1 VRQAEAD
8 ERAKAALAE
17 RAQEFLTGEGE
28 TLGLPEIRPDTM
40 VAVEAIGR
48 RFSKIY
54 YIEEATHH
62 IDGNGYSTRFTGKE
76 TTW

>member
-1 VRQAEAD
+1 
-8 ERAKAALAE
+8 
-17 RAQEFLTGEGE
+17 
-28 TLGLPEIRPDTM
+28 M